1 MTAGAATL
9 SEAVTVPAVKATSF
23 AERHGMLCAVLLLA
37 AALRLP
43 LAFWP
48 NINHADEIY
57 QYLEPAWRLL
67 GHEGV
72 VTWEWRDGIRSWFL
86 PTLFAGPV
94 ALGDWLAPGGW
105 GAFVVPRLLVGLASL
120 SIVLTAWHFGARISR
135 AHAVVTAVAA
145 AVWFE
150 LVYFAPHTLSEPL
163 ATAVIL
169 PAALLLT
176 GELSRNRLFI
186 GGALLALAFVWRFQY
201 APACAVFVLGACW
214 RDLRNALPL
223 IGGGCLA
230 LAVGAGIDV
239 AHGSTPFGWLIQN
252 IQQNLLHDRASEFG
266 VAPAYAYV
274 LLTSVLWS
282 GATLLMFLALW
293 RGWRHAPLLIV
304 AAIVNVAFHSV
315 IVHKEYRF
323 IFLSIALLII
333 AAGLGSGDWAE
344 MMRRKRAWR
353 VSGIHVVCAGW
364 LLLSLGLSGAT
375 YIMRDNWTRGT
386 GEGRLAAE
394 LDADPDLCGLALYG
408 THDPFLPG
416 RGQLALGRPVYSFY
430 RDDPQARGRLP
441 ILVKQHE
448 RGFNRIIGPSSLAK
462 ELPADFM
469 QRTCALTSHDITAC
483 VFVRHGACDAAAAG
497 PFAINA
503 VLMRL
508 NY

>member
-1 MTAGAATL
+1 MTASAAVL
-9 SEAVTVPAVKATSF
+9 SAAVTVPAVKAKSF
-23 AERHGMLCAVLLLA
+23 AARYGILCAVLVLA
-37 AALRLP
+37 AAVRLP

-67 GHEGV
+67 GHQGV

-105 GAFVVPRLLVGLASL
+105 GAFVVPRLIVGLASL
-120 SIVLTAWHFGARISR
+120 SIVVTAWHFGERISR
-135 AHAVVTAVAA
+135 AHAIVTALAA
-145 AVWFE
+145 TVWFE

-176 GELSRNRLFI
+176 GELSRSRLFI
-186 GGALLALAFVWRFQY
+186 GGALLGLAFVWRFQY

-223 IGGGCLA
+223 IGGGCVA
-230 LAVGAGIDV
+230 LAIAAGVDV
-239 AHGSTPFGWLIQN
+239 VHGSTPFAWLVQN
-252 IQQNLLHDRASEFG
+252 IRQNLLSDRASEFG

-274 LLTSVLWS
+274 HLTSVLWS

-304 AAIVNVAFHSV
+304 AAVVNIAFHSM

-323 IFLSIALLII
+323 IFLSIVLLII
-333 AAGLGSGDWAE
+333 AAGLGSGDWVQ
-344 MMRRKRAWR
+344 MMRRQSARR
-353 VSGIHVVCAGW
+353 VLALPVVCAGW
-364 LLLSLGLSGAT
+364 VLLSLGLSGAT
-375 YIMRDNWTRGT
+375 YIMRDNWMRGT
-386 GEGRLAAE
+386 GEARLAAE

-408 THDPFLPG
+408 MHDPFLPG

-430 RDDPQARGRLP
+430 PADPLAKGQLP
-441 ILVKQHE
+441 ALVKQHE
-448 RGFNRIIGPSSLAK
+448 RGFNRIIGPLSLAS
-462 ELPADFM
+462 ELPTDFS
-469 QRTCALTSHDITAC
+469 QRTCALTSHEVTAC
-483 VFVRHGACDAAAAG
+483 VFARHGACDVAATS
-497 PFAINA
+497 PFGINA
-503 VLMRL
+503 VLVRL

>member
-1 MTAGAATL
+1 
-9 SEAVTVPAVKATSF
+9 
-23 AERHGMLCAVLLLA
+23 
-37 AALRLP
+37 
-43 LAFWP
+43 
-48 NINHADEIY
+48 
-57 QYLEPAWRLL
+57 
-67 GHEGV
+67 
-72 VTWEWRDGIRSWFL
+72 
-86 PTLFAGPV
+86 
-94 ALGDWLAPGGW
+94 
-105 GAFVVPRLLVGLASL
+105 
-120 SIVLTAWHFGARISR
+120 
-135 AHAVVTAVAA
+135 
-145 AVWFE
+145 
-150 LVYFAPHTLSEPL
+150 
-163 ATAVIL
+163 
-169 PAALLLT
+169 LLLT

-353 VSGIHVVCAGW
+353 VSGIHAVCAGW

-462 ELPADFM
+462 ELPADFV